1 MNLLRKKRFWCI
13 LLVPFS
19 LILTQLAH
27 RHPHVTERWF
37 SMGFYRIWT
46 ETYGRVFG
54 YLPFSVAQFLIILV
68 PLGAL
73 GYVLFEVW
81 RIIYCKK
88 ATAAAHPKLAPCG
101 AAKPGQRK
109 KAAVRLIANAG
120 FTVGILWF
128 MLAIGVTINY
138 GRIEFGETIGLE
150 VRPSSAAELAALT
163 EILVAQVNDLSSQV
177 ARNEH
182 GHMVISAGSTR
193 ALSSEART
201 IFAAAG
207 EDFPVLRG
215 FVPHTKPIIYSR
227 FMSRLRITGVF
238 VPWTLEPHVNIHVMD
253 YHIPATMIHELA
265 HFRGIMRE
273 DEANF
278 IAWLVGYHSGNTD
291 FAYSGAMLA
300 LSHTAGQL
308 HRVNREAH
316 SRIMAMLDPQV
327 QADRRANW
335 EYWQQFEG
343 PLAEV
348 SRAANDAYLRAN
360 RQEDGVQSYGRM
372 VDLLLAYFRD
382 DIAGRV

>member
-1 MNLLRKKRFWCI
+1 MLLRKKRFWCG

-19 LILTQLAH
+19 ILLTRLAH
-27 RHPHVTERWF
+27 SHPAITERWF
-37 SMGFYRIWT
+37 SMGFYRVWT

-54 YLPFSVAQFLIILV
+54 YLPFSVAQFAIILV
-68 PLGAL
+68 PLWAL
-73 GYVLFEVW
+73 VYVLFEIS
-81 RIIYCKK
+81 RIIVKR
-88 ATAAAHPKLAPCG
+88 G
-101 AAKPGQRK
+101 ARK
-109 KAAVRLIANAG
+109 KHAVRLIANSA
-120 FTVGILWF
+120 FVVGVLWF

-150 VRPSSAAELAALT
+150 IRPSSSAELAALT
-163 EILVAQVNDLSSQV
+163 EILVEQANALSPQVQ
-177 ARNEH
+177 RNEY

-193 ALSSEART
+193 ALSAQGRQ

-238 VPWTLEPHVNIHVMD
+238 VPWTLEPHVNVHVMD

-278 IAWLVGYHSGNTD
+278 IGWLVGYHSGNAD
-291 FAYSGAMLA
+291 FAYSGVMLA

-308 HRVNREAH
+308 SRVNRQEH
-316 SRIMAMLDPQV
+316 DRIMANLCVYV

-335 EYWQQFEG
+335 EYWRQFEG
-343 PLAEV
+343 PLADV

-382 DIAGRV
+382 DIARRI

>member
-1 MNLLRKKRFWCI
+1 MLWRKKRFWCG

-19 LILTQLAH
+19 ILLTHLAH
-27 RHPHVTERWF
+27 RYPEITERWF
-37 SMGFYRIWT
+37 SMGFYRVWT

-54 YLPFSVAQFLIILV
+54 YLPFSVAQFLIVLV

-73 GYVLFEVW
+73 VYVIYEVS
-81 RIIYCKK
+81 RIIVKRGK
-88 ATAAAHPKLAPCG
+88 
-101 AAKPGQRK
+101 RK
-109 KAAVRLIANAG
+109 KHAVRLVANSA
-120 FTVGILWF
+120 FVVGVLWF

-138 GRIEFGETIGLE
+138 GRIGFGESIGIE
-150 VRPSSAAELAALT
+150 VRPSSAEELAALT
-163 EILVAQVNDLSSQV
+163 EFLVQEANALSGQVQ
-177 ARNEH
+177 RNAY
-182 GHMVISAGSTR
+182 GHMVVSAGSTR
-193 ALSSEART
+193 ELSQQARD

-215 FVPHTKPIIYSR
+215 FVPHTKPIVYSR

-238 VPWTLEPHVNIHVMD
+238 VPWTLEPHVNVHVMD

-265 HFRGIMRE
+265 HFRGFMPE

-278 IAWLVGYHSGNTD
+278 IAWLVGYHSGNAD
-291 FAYSGAMLA
+291 FAYSGTLLA
-300 LSHTAGQL
+300 LAHTSSQL
-308 HRVNREAH
+308 RRVNREEDA
-316 SRIMAMLDPQV
+316 RIMAMLYPAV

-382 DIAGRV
+382 AL